1 MFVIK
6 KANLQHFQFILLH
19 WLHQC
24 SFGNYLKP
32 CRLNVAVFIAG
43 RIAFS
48 SRKSFSRFIVRLA
61 VTATA
66 VSVAAMILTLAFV
79 NGFQEKV
86 SQKVF
91 SFWGHIRL
99 QQYEPAKALV
109 AEEFPLTENDTVIN
123 ELRHFK
129 QVETIQPFAT
139 KSAVLQQQ
147 ANIEGIL
154 FKGVE
159 SNYDFSH
166 IQNFLLQGKWPDFGD
181 SLYSREIVISDPI
194 AQQLEVKLN
203 DSLKIHFID
212 AAGGKSRFRRLKIC
226 GIYKT
231 GIEEYDKL
239 FAIGDVRLIQ
249 KLNNWKP
256 GQIGGYEIFLKDY
269 RQMDKVNDSIADRAI
284 LPENW
289 ISKTVRQVY
298 PNIFDWL
305 NIQDVNRDVIF
316 IVMAIVAIINL
327 ITCLLILVLERTRM
341 VGVLKA
347 VGSSNGT
354 IQKIFLFYATYITLA
369 GVALGLFFGLGFCLL
384 QSATGFIKLDE
395 SAYYLSVAP
404 VKIIWWQIG
413 AVCAGTVVVCF
424 ASLIL
429 PTLLVKSVNP
439 VKAIQ
444 FR

>member
-1 MFVIK
+1 M
-6 KANLQHFQFILLH
+6 
-19 WLHQC
+19 
-24 SFGNYLKP
+24 
-32 CRLNVAVFIAG
+32 
-43 RIAFS
+43 
-48 SRKSFSRFIVRLA
+48 IV
-61 VTATA
+61 
-66 VSVAAMILTLAFV
+66 TLAFV
-79 NGFQEKV
+79 NGFQSTV

-109 AEEFPLTENDTVIN
+109 AEESPLTKNDTVVGRI
-123 ELRHFK
+123 RRFS

-147 ANIEGIL
+147 TNIEGIL

-159 SNYDFSH
+159 SSYDFSH
-166 IQNFLLQGKWPDFGD
+166 INTFLRQGKWPDFTD
-181 SLYSREIVISDPI
+181 SLYSRQIVISEPI
-194 AQQLEVKLN
+194 AQQLQVKLN
-203 DSLKIHFID
+203 DSIKIHFID
-212 AAGGKSRFRRLKIC
+212 ATGGRSRFRRLKVC

-249 KLNNWKP
+249 KLNNWSAN
-256 GQIGGYEIFLKDY
+256 QIGGYEIFLKDY
-269 RQMDKVNDSIADRAI
+269 RQMDALNASIEDYEI
-284 LPENW
+284 MPQNW
-289 ISKTVRQVY
+289 LSKTVRQVY

-305 NIQDVNRDVIF
+305 SIQDVNRDVIF

-327 ITCLLILVLERTRM
+327 VTCLLILVLERTRM

-347 VGSSNGT
+347 VGCPNVS
-354 IQKIFLFYATYITLA
+354 IQQIFLYHSTYITVVGVVA
-369 GVALGLFFGLGFCLL
+369 GFVCGVGLCLL
-384 QSATGFIKLDE
+384 QAYTGFIKLDE
-395 SAYYLSVAP
+395 SAYYVSVAP
-404 VKIIWWQIG
+404 VKIIWWQVG
-413 AVCAGTVVVCF
+413 AVCSGTVVVCF

-429 PTLLVKSVNP
+429 PTLLVRSVNP

>member
-1 MFVIK
+1 M
-6 KANLQHFQFILLH
+6 
-19 WLHQC
+19 
-24 SFGNYLKP
+24 
-32 CRLNVAVFIAG
+32 NVAVFIAG
-43 RIAFS
+43 RIAFN
-48 SRKSFSRFIVRLA
+48 SRQSFSRFIIRLA

-66 VSVAAMILTLAFV
+66 VSVTAMIVTLAFV
-79 NGFQEKV
+79 NGFQSTV
-86 SQKVF
+86 SEKVF

-109 AEEFPLTENDTVIN
+109 AEESPLTKNDTVVDRI
-123 ELRHFK
+123 RRFS

-147 ANIEGIL
+147 TNIEGIL

-159 SNYDFSH
+159 SSYDFSH
-166 IQNFLLQGKWPDFGD
+166 IKAFLRQGKWPDFTD
-181 SLYSREIVISDPI
+181 SLYSRQIVISEPI
-194 AQQLEVKLN
+194 AQQLQVKLN
-203 DSLKIHFID
+203 DSIKIHFID
-212 AAGGKSRFRRLKIC
+212 ATGGRSRFRRLKVC

-249 KLNNWKP
+249 KLNSWSAN
-256 GQIGGYEIFLKDY
+256 QIGGYEIFLKDY
-269 RQMDKVNDSIADRAI
+269 RQMDALNASIEDYEI
-284 LPENW
+284 VPQNW
-289 ISKTVRQVY
+289 LSKTVRQVY

-305 NIQDVNRDVIF
+305 SIQDVNRDVIF

-327 ITCLLILVLERTRM
+327 VTCLLILVLERTRM

-347 VGSSNGT
+347 VGCPNVS
-354 IQKIFLFYATYITLA
+354 IQQIFLYHATYITIVGVVA
-369 GVALGLFFGLGFCLL
+369 GFVCGVGLCLL
-384 QSATGFIKLDE
+384 QAHTGFIKLDE
-395 SAYYLSVAP
+395 SAYYVSVAP
-404 VKIIWWQIG
+404 VKIIWWQVG
-413 AVCAGTVVVCF
+413 AVCSGTVVVCF

-429 PTLLVKSVNP
+429 PTLLVRSVNP